1 MMVLV
6 IGRDDCFSS
15 LEVKD
20 AAKDHSRTLNP
31 AAVFVLA
38 SAHAVTHHGASH
50 PSSGPAALHQ
60 AKAIISKKP
69 SPHQTVVVAQQDV
82 AF

>member
-6 IGRDDCFSS
+6 IRRDDCFSS
-15 LEVKD
+15 LKVNN

-38 SAHAVTHHGASH
+38 PANAVTHDACLV
-50 PSSGPAALHQ
+50 ALLWPGR
-60 AKAIISKKP
+60 S
-69 SPHQTVVVAQQDV
+69 T
-82 AF
+82 